1 MVFISFY
8 LFFWNLSYKN
18 MYTHD
23 QRYDLFLGPSWWL
36 SGSDFR
42 LPMQESCV
50 WSLIREGVRI
60 PHAVWQKE
68 KKKKRIFFAV
78 LLIVRKFK
86 NKINVHNGGMIKLT
100 MVTQVYYL
108 VTKSSGHVE
117 WSYFCSKV
125 HISMYLYMVILI
137 LLPMVSTRIRN
148 PENIAFLKCFNLKSS
163 QDCLL
168 LYRRPKGFKKANCP
182 L

>member
-1 MVFISFY
+1 M
-8 LFFWNLSYKN
+8 
-18 MYTHD
+18 
-23 QRYDLFLGPSWWL
+23 
-36 SGSDFR
+36 
-42 LPMQESCV
+42 
-50 WSLIREGVRI
+50 RI

-117 WSYFCSKV
+117 
-125 HISMYLYMVILI
+125 
-137 LLPMVSTRIRN
+137 
-148 PENIAFLKCFNLKSS
+148 
-163 QDCLL
+163 
-168 LYRRPKGFKKANCP
+168 
-182 L
+182 

>member
-1 MVFISFY
+1 M
-8 LFFWNLSYKN
+8 
-18 MYTHD
+18 
-23 QRYDLFLGPSWWL
+23 
-36 SGSDFR
+36 
-42 LPMQESCV
+42 
-50 WSLIREGVRI
+50 
-60 PHAVWQKE
+60 
-68 KKKKRIFFAV
+68 
-78 LLIVRKFK
+78 LIVRKFK

-108 VTKSSGHVE
+108 VTKSSGHTE

-125 HISMYLYMVILI
+125 HIHCLKISREYLESSKTDLNLFKKKNYVTKKKKVHISMYWYLAIFI

-148 PENIAFLKCFNLKSS
+148 PENIAFLKCFNFKSS

-168 LYRRPKGFKKANCP
+168 LCRRPKGLKKADCP

>member
-1 MVFISFY
+1 MWPLCGTY
-8 LFFWNLSYKN
+8 LAQWFRFQASNAGVMCLI
-18 MYTHD
+18 
-23 QRYDLFLGPSWWL
+23 LGQG
-36 SGSDFR
+36 GSED
-42 LPMQESCV
+42 PTCCV
-50 WSLIREGVRI
+50 TKR
-60 PHAVWQKE
+60 
-68 KKKKRIFFAV
+68 KKKRIFFTV

-108 VTKSSGHVE
+108 VTKSSGHTE

-125 HISMYLYMVILI
+125 HISMYWYMAIFI
-137 LLPMVSTRIRN
+137 LLPMVSIRIRN

-168 LYRRPKGFKKANCP
+168 LCRRPKGLKKANCP